1 MRCMGWRLSVQ
12 TRAVEQ
18 TSVLGARR
26 VACAAVRKGVLRLWF
41 PDMPSTSARIARPLL
56 EALKS
61 GVLVLDGAMGTQL
74 YERGVLHSACV
85 EELNVS
91 RPELVAKVHDDY
103 LRVGAQVLETNTF
116 GANALRLE
124 KYALSGRVGELNARG
139 VALAR
144 EVAAGRAYVA
154 GAIGPSGYFLGE
166 ASEEDLSKVRAAFSA
181 QARALVEAGVDGLFI
196 ETIRQTQELRAAVE
210 AAVQAAAEAGGAGV
224 PVVAS
229 VSLDES
235 GRMADGTDAAEIA
248 RLAREWGASGVGV
261 NCSDGPMAVL
271 AAVQKMVPVGLP
283 VLAAPNAGLPRR
295 VDERMVYVSTPEY
308 FGVYAR
314 RMFRVGV
321 RMVGGCCGTTP
332 EHVKRIAAAARMA
345 GSADGE
351 GRAEDEPTRTD
362 GGSVIPAVVPGALT
376 PVPFEKRSGLAA
388 KLAAKRFAVSVE
400 VNPPV
405 GVDASKAITAA
416 KMLAAGGVD
425 VINIADGARAQARM
439 SNLALAVHLQ
449 REVGIETIL
458 HVCGRD
464 RNLLGTLAHLLGA
477 HDLGLRNLV
486 IITGDPPKM
495 GDFPDATAVYDLDSI
510 GILKLAA
517 RLNHGVDPG
526 GKALGATTE
535 FVLAT
540 GVEPA
545 AVNYTR
551 ELARLREKKAAGAEL
566 VMTQPVYDPRVLE
579 RFLDDCAPLGLPVLV
594 GLLPLASY
602 RNAEFLHNEVPG
614 MQVPEEV
621 RERMRKAGS
630 GPAAR
635 KEGVAIAR
643 EMLAA
648 VRGRVAG
655 AYVMPPLE
663 RYELALEVVDGFL
676 ER

>member
-1 MRCMGWRLSVQ
+1 MPSSPFRTDRPFLD
-12 TRAVEQ
+12 
-18 TSVLGARR
+18 
-26 VACAAVRKGVLRLWF
+26 AVR
-41 PDMPSTSARIARPLL
+41 A
-56 EALKS
+56 
-61 GVLVLDGAMGTQL
+61 GVLVVDGAMGTQL
-74 YERGVLHSACV
+74 YERGVLYSACF

-91 RPELVAKVHDDY
+91 RPELVGKVHEDY
-103 LRVGAQVLETNTF
+103 VRAGAQVIETNTF

-124 KYALSGRVGELNARG
+124 KYGLQSRVRELNTAG
-139 VALAR
+139 VAVAR
-144 EVAAGRAYVA
+144 AAAGGQAYVV

-166 ASEEDLSKVRAAFSA
+166 ASPDDLAKVKAAFA
-181 QARALVEAGVDGLFI
+181 DQARTLVEAGVDALFV
-196 ETIRQTQELRAAVE
+196 ETVRQTPELRAAVE
-210 AAVQAAAEAGGAGV
+210 AAVEVAGGLPVAAG
-224 PVVAS
+224 

-235 GRMADGTDAAEIA
+235 GRMADGTDPEEIA
-248 RLAREWGASGVGV
+248 RLAREWGASIVGV

-271 AAVQKMVPVGLP
+271 AAVEKMVPLGLP

-314 RMFRVGV
+314 RMIRVGV
-321 RMVGGCCGTTP
+321 RLVGGCCGTTP

-345 GSADGE
+345 GPSAGPRGTE
-351 GRAEDEPTRTD
+351 GDARSEEEPLRAETT
-362 GGSVIPAVVPGALT
+362 GVTHAILPGALQ
-376 PVPFEKRSGLAA
+376 PVPFEQRSTLSA
-388 KLAAKRFAVSVE
+388 KIARGRFVVSVE

-405 GVDASKAITAA
+405 GLDPARAIAA
-416 KMLAAGGVD
+416 ARMLKDGGVD
-425 VINIADGARAQARM
+425 VVNIADGARAQARM
-439 SNLALAVHLQ
+439 SNLALAVRIE
-449 REVGIETIL
+449 REAGLETIV

-495 GDFPDATAVYDLDSI
+495 GDFPDASAVYDLDSI

-526 GKALGATTE
+526 GKSLGATTR

-540 GVEPA
+540 GAEPA
-545 AVNYTR
+545 SLNYAR
-551 ELARLREKKAAGAEL
+551 EIARLHEKKAAGAEL
-566 VMTQPVYDPRVLE
+566 VMTQPVYDARALE

-614 MQVPEEV
+614 MQVPDAV
-621 RERMRKAGS
+621 RERMRKAGT
-630 GPAAR
+630 GAQAR

-663 RYELALEVVDGFL
+663 RYELALEVVEGFL
-676 ER
+676 DPR

>member
-1 MRCMGWRLSVQ
+1 MPSPSPKTERLF
-12 TRAVEQ
+12 
-18 TSVLGARR
+18 LD
-26 VACAAVRKGVLRLWF
+26 AVR
-41 PDMPSTSARIARPLL
+41 
-56 EALKS
+56 S
-61 GVLVLDGAMGTQL
+61 GVLVVDGAMGTQL
-74 YERGVLHSACV
+74 YERGVLFSACF

-91 RPELVAKVHDDY
+91 RPELVGKVHEDY
-103 LRVGAQVLETNTF
+103 LRAGAQVIETNTF

-124 KYALSGRVGELNARG
+124 KYGLQSRVRELNAAG
-139 VALAR
+139 VRVAR
-144 EVAAGRAYVA
+144 AAAAGQAYVA

-166 ASEEDLSKVRAAFSA
+166 ASPADLAKVKAAFSA
-181 QARALVEAGVDGLFI
+181 QAEGLVDGGVDALFV
-196 ETIRQTQELRAAVE
+196 ETIRQTPELRVAVE
-210 AAVQAAAEAGGAGV
+210 AAVHAAAGL

-235 GRMADGTDAAEIA
+235 GRMADGTDAEEIA
-248 RLAREWGASGVGV
+248 RLVREWGASVVGV

-271 AAVQKMVPVGLP
+271 AAVEKMVPVGLP
-283 VLAAPNAGLPRR
+283 VLASPNAGLPRR

-314 RMFRVGV
+314 RMIRVGV
-321 RMVGGCCGTTP
+321 RLVGGCCGTTP
-332 EHVKRIAAAARMA
+332 EHVRRIAAAARMA
-345 GSADGE
+345 APSEGEPRTEEEVSRADTTG
-351 GRAEDEPTRTD
+351 
-362 GGSVIPAVVPGALT
+362 VQPAIFPGALQ
-376 PVPFEKRSGLAA
+376 PVPFEQRSTLAA
-388 KLAAKRFAVSVE
+388 KLASRRFVVSVE

-405 GVDASKAITAA
+405 GLDPSRAVAA
-416 KMLAAGGVD
+416 AMMLKDGGVD
-425 VINIADGARAQARM
+425 VVNIADGARAQARM
-439 SNLALAVHLQ
+439 SNLALAVRIQ
-449 REVGIETIL
+449 REVGMETIV

-464 RNLLGTLAHLLGA
+464 RNLLGSLAHLLGA
-477 HDLGLRNLV
+477 HDLGVRNLV

-495 GDFPDATAVYDLDSI
+495 GDFPDASAVYDLDSI
-510 GILKLAA
+510 GLLKLAA

-526 GKALGATTE
+526 GKPLGATTR

-540 GVEPA
+540 GAEPA
-545 AVNYTR
+545 SLNYAREMTR
-551 ELARLREKKAAGAEL
+551 LHEKKAAGAEI
-566 VMTQPVYDPRVLE
+566 VMTQPVYDARALE

-614 MQVPEEV
+614 MQVPDAV

-630 GPAAR
+630 GAAAR

-663 RYELALEVVDGFL
+663 RFELALEVVDGFL
-676 ER
+676 DPRG